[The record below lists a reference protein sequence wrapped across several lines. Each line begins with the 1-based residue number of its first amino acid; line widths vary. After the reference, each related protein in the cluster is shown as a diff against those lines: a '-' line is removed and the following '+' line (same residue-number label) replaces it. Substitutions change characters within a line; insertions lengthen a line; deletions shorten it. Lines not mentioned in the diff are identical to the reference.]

1 MSQPNKEQWRKLRT
15 HSLRPNDLD
24 KLLDALRALDRTVV
38 EISMHIYK
46 VPRRDR
52 TAMRER
58 HRRLHDTIRERL
70 PRFLSKSAAM
80 GRASIVSRK
89 FVI

>member
-1 MSQPNKEQWRKLRT
+1 MSQPNKPTWQKLRN
-15 HSLRPNDLD
+15 SAVRARDVN

-46 VPRRDR
+46 IPRRDR
-52 TAMRER
+52 ALMRAH

-80 GRASIVSRK
+80 EKS
-89 FVI
+89 